1 MTLQS
6 FDNTASATLI
16 AEAIRHKD
24 IWDIITSIGILLAGL
39 GGLKILFEYT
49 SIRKL
54 GLALKIQKL
63 KREYPINKI
72 GITYYIWKSKYEDA
86 IWLIDLRKKV
96 RRHIA
101 NPETNREMGWRD
113 KYKEVSKEKI
123 ESYAIG
129 DKINTKSLNN

>member
-1 MTLQS
+1 MSLQS

-16 AEAIRHKD
+16 AEAIKHKD

-39 GGLKILFEYT
+39 GGLKILFEYA
-49 SIRKL
+49 SIKKL

-63 KREYPINKI
+63 KHEYPVNKI
-72 GITYYIWKSKYEDA
+72 GVTYYIWKFKDEDA
-86 IWLIDLRKKV
+86 IWLIDLKKKV

-113 KYKEVSKEKI
+113 KYKEVSREKI
-123 ESYAIG
+123 ENYAVG
-129 DKINTKSLNN
+129 DKINIKSLNN